1 MVYKKE
7 GLSRTFPYY
16 RELKNMTIKD
26 MFPILVVGGLLD
38 EF

>member
-7 GLSRTFPYY
+7 GLSRMFPYY
-16 RELKNMTIKD
+16 RELNKMTIKD
-26 MFPILVVGGLLD
+26 MFPILVVDGLLD